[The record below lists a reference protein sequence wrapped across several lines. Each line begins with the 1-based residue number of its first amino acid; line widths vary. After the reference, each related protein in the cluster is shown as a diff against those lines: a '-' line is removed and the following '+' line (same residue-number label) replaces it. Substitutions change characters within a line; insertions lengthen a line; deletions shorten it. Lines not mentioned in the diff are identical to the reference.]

1 MFICIRRS
9 GQIFIVANYDPPGN
23 FIGSFV
29 ENVPPLL
36 SAAIT
41 ESTESTGETSQAPN
55 KNVVNIDLFVK
66 AMLKYHN
73 DYRRK
78 HKVPELRYEDG

>member
-1 MFICIRRS
+1 M
-9 GQIFIVANYDPPGN
+9 
-23 FIGSFV
+23 

-36 SAAIT
+36 SASNT
-41 ESTESTGETSQAPN
+41 KSNEDNVDSSDTSN
-55 KNVVNIDLFVK
+55 KNIVNMDLFVK

-78 HKVPELRYEDG
+78 HKVPELK